1 VRADNDGK
9 NMTDEFDYDLITLGA
24 GSGGLSIIERAASYG
39 QRCAMIERSGD
50 IGGTCVN
57 VGCVPKKIMWFGA
70 NLAQTIEDAGGYGYD
85 LTKNSF
91 DWSKLVAKRETY
103 IRNIN
108 SWYHDYMKEL
118 GVDEI
123 EGEASFVDP
132 HTIAV
137 NGKHYSA
144 RHIAIATGTVPH
156 CPDVPGVEHAITSDG
171 FFALEQQPAR
181 VAIAGSG
188 YIAVELAG
196 VLNGLGSK
204 VTLYLRKQ
212 HVLGEFDSLLKDTL
226 FAELGKSGVELR
238 TQSEITRI
246 ERDSSGKIS
255 IEDNQGVGMQDL
267 DQVIYAIGREPD
279 LDGLKL
285 ENAAVKKTDRGYIET
300 DLYQQTNQPHIF
312 ALGDITGRAPL
323 TPVAVAAGRRLADR
337 LYNNQNDRHLD
348 YELIP
353 TVVFSHPPIGTVG
366 ATEESARAEFGDR
379 VKIYQTR
386 FTAMY
391 NSISGHDV
399 PTAMK
404 LVCLDEAEKVIG
416 CHLIGPAV
424 DEMLQGFAVA
434 IRMGACKKDFDDT
447 VAIHPTSSEEL
458 VTMR

>member
-1 VRADNDGK
+1 
-9 NMTDEFDYDLITLGA
+9 MTHEFDYDLITLGA

-39 QRCAMIERSGD
+39 QRCAVVERGR

-70 NLAQTIEDAGGYGYD
+70 NLADTLEDAKNYGFD
-85 LTKNSF
+85 LTNNGF
-91 DWSKLVAKRETY
+91 DWSKLVARREAY
-103 IRNIN
+103 IDNIN
-108 SWYHDYMKEL
+108 NWYHGYMKQL

-137 NGKHYSA
+137 GGKHYSA
-144 RHIAIATGTVPH
+144 RHIAIATGTRPRL
-156 CPDVPGVEHAITSDG
+156 PDTPGIEHAITSDG
-171 FFALEQQPAR
+171 FFELTQQPAR

-196 VLNGLGSK
+196 VLNALGSE
-204 VTLYLRKQ
+204 VSLYLRKH
-212 HVLGEFDSLLKDTL
+212 HVLGDFDSMLSSTLLEEI
-226 FAELGKSGVELR
+226 AKSDIKLHTEC
-238 TQSEITRI
+238 EITAI
-246 ERDSSGKIS
+246 ERDAEGKLS
-255 IEDNQGVGMQDL
+255 LQDNHGVGLQNV
-267 DQVIYAIGREPD
+267 DQLIYAIGRDPD
-279 LDGLKL
+279 LKGLNL
-285 ENAAVKKTDRGYIET
+285 DSAGVEVNARGFIET
-300 DLYQQTNQPHIF
+300 DVYQNTSQPHIF

-337 LYNNQNDRHLD
+337 LYDDQTDRHLD

-353 TVVFSHPPIGTVG
+353 SVVFSHPPIGTVG
-366 ATEESARAEFGDR
+366 MTEQAAREKYGDR
-379 VKIYQTR
+379 IRIYQTR

-404 LVCLDEAEKVIG
+404 LVCLDDDEKVIG
-416 CHLIGPAV
+416 CHMIGPAV

-434 IRMGACKKDFDDT
+434 IRMGARKKDFDDT

>member
-1 VRADNDGK
+1 VRANNEGK
-9 NMTDEFDYDLITLGA
+9 NMAQEFDYDLITLGA
-24 GSGGLSIIERAASYG
+24 GSGGLSVIERAASYG
-39 QRCAMIERSGD
+39 QRCAVIERGD

-70 NLAQTIEDAGGYGYD
+70 NLAHTIEDARGYGYD
-85 LTKNSF
+85 LTRNSF
-91 DWSKLVAKRETY
+91 DWSKLVEKREQY
-103 IRNIN
+103 ISNIN
-108 SWYHDYMKEL
+108 SFYHGYMKEL
-118 GVDEI
+118 GVDEV

-132 HTIAV
+132 HTVTV
-137 NGKHYSA
+137 NGKQYSA
-144 RHIAIATGTVPH
+144 RHIAIATGTVPRT
-156 CPDVPGVEHAITSDG
+156 PNIPGAEHAITSDG
-171 FFALEQQPAR
+171 FFALKQQPSR

-196 VLNGLGSK
+196 VLNALGSE
-204 VTLYLRKQ
+204 VILYLRKQ
-212 HVLGEFDSLLKDTL
+212 HVLGEFDSLLKSTL
-226 FAELGKSGVELR
+226 FEELGKSGVELR

-246 ERDSSGKIS
+246 DRDPAGTIS
-255 IEDNQGVGMQDL
+255 IEDNQGVGMHDL
-267 DQVIYAIGREPD
+267 DQVIYAVGRDPD
-279 LDGLKL
+279 IDVLKL
-285 ENAAVKKTDRGYIET
+285 ENAAIRTSDRGYIET
-300 DLYQQTNQPHIF
+300 DLYQQTSQPHIF

-337 LYNNQNDRHLD
+337 LYNNQSDRHLD

-366 ATEESARAEFGDR
+366 ATEEAARAEFGDR
-379 VKIYQTR
+379 VKVYQTR

-391 NSISGHDV
+391 NAISGHEV

-404 LVCLDEAEKVIG
+404 LVCLDDEEKVIG

-434 IRMGACKKDFDDT
+434 MRMGACKRDFDDT